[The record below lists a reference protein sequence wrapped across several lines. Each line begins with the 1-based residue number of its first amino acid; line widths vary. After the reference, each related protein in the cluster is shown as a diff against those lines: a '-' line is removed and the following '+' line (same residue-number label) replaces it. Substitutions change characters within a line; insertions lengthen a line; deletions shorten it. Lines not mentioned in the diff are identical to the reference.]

1 MTRYLLDIQTWVALL
16 DEAHLYHAT
25 VLAWMQ
31 QRLPIATCPMV
42 ENGLVRVLN
51 LPSYSKL
58 GPQGIESVL
67 DKLHSICSSSDHVF
81 WPDSV
86 SLGSANTINWN
97 HVAGPQSLTDVY
109 LLALAVSHQACL
121 VTVDQRLSLEAVVG
135 AGSANLLCL
144 GHSGELAG

>member
-16 DEAHLYHAT
+16 DESHLYHAV

-31 QRLPIATCPMV
+31 QRPPIATCPMV

-67 DKLHSICSSSDHVF
+67 DKLHSICTSSDHVF

-86 SLGSANTINWN
+86 TLRSANTVNWS
-97 HVAGPQSLTDVY
+97 HVAGQQFLTDVY
-109 LLALAVSHQACL
+109 LLALTVSHQGCL
-121 VTVDQRLSLEAVVG
+121 VTVDRRISLESVVG
-135 AGSANLLCL
+135 ASSSHLLFL
-144 GHSGELAG
+144 GHSSELTG